1 MNCET
6 DFVAR
11 NDKFKELTSNITQ
24 STFHRKAIPILQ
36 DTPMP
41 VVDYLSKDLLSSIP
55 SQTTQNQ
62 TLADKVAESVG
73 QLGENIS
80 ISRGCVMAASQGL
93 ICGFVYNNVSPP
105 GSDTQLGT
113 YGALLHMLPSEETG
127 KMSSHERM
135 TNLGQQICQHVVG
148 MDVGDASSNKD
159 LIGALLE
166 QSFLFDSSVTVGEL
180 LANNGLSLTRII
192 RYALGESDSLF

>member
-1 MNCET
+1 
-6 DFVAR
+6 
-11 NDKFKELTSNITQ
+11 
-24 STFHRKAIPILQ
+24 
-36 DTPMP
+36 MP

-127 KMSSHERM
+127 KTSSHEQM